1 MSQTLQTD
9 QPLSI
14 EDAIKIVEKIIAFCI
29 DDNVKEEERY
39 TREHLSS
46 LALALVDW
54 NYLVKVKNRKIEE
67 NCATTSNIIK
77 SVSKAYDCKKHTTQ
91 LKDAKIATTILSDEK
106 DKARA
111 LLKTYVLKGKINI
124 VSYDLVHPLCT
135 LALSKDKTEHEL
147 NELKERINELYQKEV
162 LLSQIEEYIEKAEK
176 IIGYNLVQNQTVE
189 DWRNAHHNTLLSWY
203 VLKEQFLGVRDEDY
217 HFLSKY
223 VKNINDGYDSQK
235 HNTRLEELEFVVDE
249 HSTEIDKGR
258 ALVQKFVMEGHT
270 KFAREVSSEISQLLS
285 ETENTMN
292 DKTGKLYQEQY
303 IKDLKENI
311 NEHYQKEFNPSYS
324 LCQTF

>member
-1 MSQTLQTD
+1 MTKQTD

-14 EDAIKIVEKIIAFCI
+14 EEAIKIVEKIIAFCI

-54 NYLVKVKNRKIEE
+54 DYLVKVKNRKIKEDY
-67 NCATTSNIIK
+67 ATTSNIIK

-91 LKDAKIATTILSDEK
+91 LEDAKITTTILSDEK

-111 LLKTYVLKGKINI
+111 LLKTYVLKGKVNI
-124 VSYDLVHPLCT
+124 VSFYLIHPLCT
-135 LALSKDKTEHEL
+135 LALSNDKSEYEL
-147 NELKERINELYQKEV
+147 KKLKERINELYQKEV
-162 LLSQIEEYIEKAEK
+162 LLTQIEKYISKAEK
-176 IIGYNLVQNQTVE
+176 IIGYNLENNQSVE
-189 DWRNAHHNTLLSWY
+189 DWRIAHHDILLSWF
-203 VLKEQFLGVRDEDY
+203 VLKEQSLGVRDEDY
-217 HFLSKY
+217 HFLSEY

-249 HSTEIDKGR
+249 NSTEIDKGR

-270 KFAREVSSEISQLLS
+270 KFAREVSSEIYQLLS

-292 DKTGKLYQEQY
+292 DKIGKLYQEQY

-311 NEHYQKEFNPSYS
+311 NEHYQEEYGFN
-324 LCQTF
+324 TKN